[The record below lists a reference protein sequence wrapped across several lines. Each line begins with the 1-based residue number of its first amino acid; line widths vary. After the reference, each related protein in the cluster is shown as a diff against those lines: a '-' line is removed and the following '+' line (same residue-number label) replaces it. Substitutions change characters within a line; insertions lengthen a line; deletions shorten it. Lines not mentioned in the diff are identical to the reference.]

1 MNKLHF
7 KERNLFLKNEIL
19 LLSFYL
25 LIGSGFSK
33 KIIKEKVI
41 TKDFKNLS
49 INQNTCFLT
58 NKRYSIFKNYRL
70 SRIGFRNRASLGF
83 ICGVRRSSW

>member
-1 MNKLHF
+1 MNKLYF

-19 LLSFYL
+19 LLSLYL

-41 TKDFKNLS
+41 TKDF
-49 INQNTCFLT
+49 
-58 NKRYSIFKNYRL
+58 
-70 SRIGFRNRASLGF
+70 
-83 ICGVRRSSW
+83 

>member
-1 MNKLHF
+1 MNKLYF
-7 KERNLFLKNEIL
+7 KERNLYFKNEIL
-19 LLSFYL
+19 RLSLDL
-25 LIGSGFSK
+25 LIDSGFSK
-33 KIIKEKVI
+33 KILKEKVI

-58 NKRYSIFKNYRL
+58 NKRYSILKNYRL
-70 SRIGFRNRASLGF
+70 SRIGFRNRASSGL